1 MNNRK
6 SNISIKSTDSKI
18 FYKLKLILIG
28 DSGVGKTSLLNR
40 YMGEQFIPNQPCT
53 INADF
58 KIKSI
63 RIDELT
69 FAEIIIWDT
78 CGQERYRSM
87 TRQYFQDAHGIIL
100 VYDVCD
106 KRSFAD
112 LNIWLEEIKK
122 NSIKENISIILC
134 GNKIDLK
141 FRNTSFEEAST
152 FAKNNDILYCETSS
166 KEGFNIETAFE
177 KLIKDIIEKMNRN
190 SQFDTETR
198 KSASLRE
205 STKAVSGK
213 ERKREKEVKC
223 C

>member
-1 MNNRK
+1 MNNRN

-40 YMGEQFIPNQPCT
+40 YIGEQFIPNQPCT
-53 INADF
+53 INSDF

-112 LNIWLEEIKK
+112 LNVWLEEIKK

-141 FRNTSFEEAST
+141 FRNISFEEASA
-152 FAKNNDILYCETSS
+152 FAKNNDILYCETSC

-213 ERKREKEVKC
+213 ERKREKDVKC

>member
-1 MNNRK
+1 MYNRN
-6 SNISIKSTDSKI
+6 SNVSNRSTESKI

-28 DSGVGKTSLLNR
+28 DSGVGKTSLLSR
-40 YMGEQFIPNQPCT
+40 YMDEEFIPNLPCT
-53 INADF
+53 INADY

-69 FAEIIIWDT
+69 SAEITIWDT

-87 TRQYFQDAHGIIL
+87 TKQYFKDAHGIIL

-106 KRSFAD
+106 KRSFTD

-122 NSIKENISIILC
+122 NSIKEDISIILC
-134 GNKIDLK
+134 ANKIDLK
-141 FRNTSFEEAST
+141 FRNTSFEEGST

-166 KEGFNIETAFE
+166 KDGINIESVFE
-177 KLIKDIIEKMNRN
+177 NVTKDIIDKMNRN
-190 SQFDTETR
+190 SKFDTETR
-198 KSASLRE
+198 KSTSLRE
-205 STKAVSGK
+205 STKAVRGK
-213 ERKREKEVKC
+213 ELKREKELKC

>member
-1 MNNRK
+1 MNNRN
-6 SNISIKSTDSKI
+6 SNVSIKSTDSKR